1 MPGHPCDA
9 RMGDE
14 RLEVQQGHGL
24 MVCDMEGIAYDRDA
38 ADEFPE
44 LLATMR
50 IKIAN
55 DLA

>member
-1 MPGHPCDA
+1 
-9 RMGDE
+9 MGDE